1 MKKDWLASTKRL
13 STRLNKDLVAEL
25 RVFVF
30 RKDLSLQELF
40 EHFAILL
47 VNGDDRAT
55 KIVDDLVKEK
65 LKYAIEQQ
73 GGKPFKATMMKEKN
87 LSTPD
92 SDVIYD
98 LLDEHDPQKR
108 Q

>member
-1 MKKDWLASTKRL
+1 M
-13 STRLNKDLVAEL
+13 NKDLIAEL
-25 RVFVF
+25 RVLIF

-55 KIVDDLVKEK
+55 RIVDDLVKEK
-65 LKYAIEQQ
+65 LKYAIEQH
-73 GGKPFKATMMKEKN
+73 GGKPFKAAMLKEKN
-87 LSTPD
+87 LSSPE